1 MWHLADARR
10 LDNSMT
16 ISMAVD
22 IGGIQMKNP
31 VMVAS
36 GTFGYGPE
44 YAELVD
50 LNQLGAIVVKG
61 ISLKETLGNSIPR
74 MTEVPGG
81 LINAIGLQNPGFDGF
96 VEKYMPFLRQYDV
109 PVMVNIWGK
118 SLEEYVGIAE
128 RFDDV
133 EGIAGLE
140 LNVSCP
146 NIKEGGIAFGTNID
160 SLKKVVTAVRNATR
174 LPLITKLSPN
184 VSDIRIFARVAEE
197 CGSDALSLINSLP
210 ALAIDVETRQPRIA
224 NIIGGLTGPAIHH
237 VGVKLVWD
245 AAQAVRI
252 PIIGMGGIM
261 DADDALEFII
271 AGARSVAVGTANF
284 TDPSTSLR
292 VVAGIQAYLERHQM
306 ADISTLSG
314 SFKVRS

>member
-1 MWHLADARR
+1 
-10 LDNSMT
+10 MT
-16 ISMAVD
+16 TSMAVD

-44 YAELVD
+44 YADLVD

-61 ISLKETLGNSIPR
+61 ISLKETPGNPIPR
-74 MTEVPGG
+74 MREVPGG
-81 LINAIGLQNPGFDGF
+81 LINAIGLQNPGFEGF

-109 PVMVNIWGK
+109 PVIVNIWGK

-128 RFDDV
+128 RFNDV

-184 VSDIRIFARVAEE
+184 VSDIRIFARAAEE

-210 ALAIDVETRQPRIA
+210 ALAIDVETRKPRIA

-261 DADDALEFII
+261 NTDDALEFII
-271 AGARSVAVGTANF
+271 AGAHAVAVGTANF

-292 VVAGIQAYLERHQM
+292 VVAGIQAYLEHHQM
-306 ADISTLSG
+306 ADISALTG
-314 SFKVRS
+314 SFKACL

>member
-1 MWHLADARR
+1 MK
-10 LDNSMT
+10 T
-16 ISMAVD
+16 SMAVNL
-22 IGGIQMKNP
+22 GGIQMKNP

-44 YAELVD
+44 YADLVD
-50 LNQLGAIVVKG
+50 LNQLGALVVKG
-61 ISLKETLGNSIPR
+61 ISLKETPGNPIPR

-81 LINAIGLQNPGFDGF
+81 LINAIGLQNPGFEGF
-96 VEKYMPFLRQYDV
+96 VEKYMPFLRPYDV
-109 PVMVNIWGK
+109 PVIVNIWGK
-118 SLEEYVGIAE
+118 TLEEYVGIAE
-128 RFDDV
+128 RFNDV

-146 NIKEGGIAFGTNID
+146 NIKEGGIAFGTNLD
-160 SLKKVVTAVRNATR
+160 SLKKVVTAVRKATS

-184 VSDIRIFARVAEE
+184 VSDIKIFARVAEE

-252 PIIGMGGIM
+252 PIVGMGGIM
-261 DADDALEFII
+261 DTDDALEFII
-271 AGARSVAVGTANF
+271 AGAACVAVGTANF
-284 TDPSTSLR
+284 TDPSTPLR
-292 VVAGIQAYLERHQM
+292 VVDGIKDYLERHHM
-306 ADISTLSG
+306 ADISALSG